1 MIYLLIHNDKEIKT
15 LSFDLAEDLNYYAE
29 VRGWKFYED
38 YQVGQAHVCRG
49 CHKSVIDNPNII
61 VEECT
66 DWYGINTG
74 AWCNECYNSNVYP
87 FSKGR
92 YPTIEHDGYG
102 DRLGLDED

>member
-1 MIYLLIHNDKEIKT
+1 MD
-15 LSFDLAEDLNYYAE
+15 DPD
-29 VRGWKFYED
+29 
-38 YQVGQAHVCRG
+38 
-49 CHKSVIDNPNII
+49 II

-74 AWCNECYNSNVYP
+74 AWCNECYNSDVYP

-92 YPTIEHDGYG
+92 YPTIEYDGYG